1 MIKIEDKTR
10 CCGCSACVNICPKN
24 CISMKKDS
32 EGFLYPVVDLKSCI
46 NCGLCEN
53 VCQYNKEGSIRKG
66 KPESYAAKIKDEK
79 IINDSSSGGMF
90 PLLAEE
96 YLNNNGVVYGVAF
109 CEDYKSVKFVRVDS
123 KNNLNNIMRSKYL
136 QSSMVDIYKQV
147 RDDLIGGK
155 KVLFSG
161 VPCQIVG
168 LKLFLRKEYENLLAV
183 DVICHGTP
191 SQALWEKYFDHLEKK
206 YNTKIEEVNF
216 RKKLNSNNAF
226 GLIREED
233 KIEQY
238 LNQHEDPYMIMFLKD
253 ICLRPSCYSCKAKE
267 LESMA
272 DLTLADLWGVQNI
285 APEFD
290 DEKGTSLVL
299 IHSEKGLDILNRV
312 KDNCFLKQIN
322 FDDAIKFNPSYY
334 KSAQKPVERDI
345 FYTDINTMNFE
356 QIQKKYCKP
365 TKRKLIT
372 RIKRFIKRIIKKL
385 FLHKKTKQSKFIYG
399 LSIKMKENKK

>member
-10 CCGCSACVNICPKN
+10 CCGCSACANICPKN
-24 CISMKKDS
+24 CISMKKDD
-32 EGFLYPVVDLKSCI
+32 EGFLYPVVDLKLCI

-53 VCQYNKEGSIRKG
+53 VCQYKKDSSARKK
-66 KPESYAAKIKDEK
+66 KPESYAAKIKDER
-79 IINDSSSGGMF
+79 IINNSSSGGMF

-109 CEDYKSVKFVRVDS
+109 NKDYKSVKFIRVDN
-123 KNNLNNIMRSKYL
+123 KNDLNEIMRSKYL
-136 QSSMVDIYKQV
+136 QSSMGDIYKQI

-161 VPCQIVG
+161 VPCQVVG
-168 LKLFLRKEYENLLAV
+168 LKLFLKKEYDNLFAV
-183 DVICHGTP
+183 EVICHGTP
-191 SQALWEKYFDHLEKK
+191 SQSLWEKYFNHLEKK
-206 YNTKIEEVNF
+206 YNAKVEEVNF

-272 DLTLADLWGVQNI
+272 DLTLADLWGVQDIVPDLN
-285 APEFD
+285 D
-290 DEKGTSLVL
+290 DKGTSLVL
-299 IHSEKGLDILNRV
+299 IHSKKGLDILNRV
-312 KDNCFLKQIN
+312 KDKCLLKQIQ

-334 KSAQKPVERDI
+334 KSAQKPVERNT
-345 FYTDINTMNFE
+345 FYTDINMMDFE

-365 TKRKLIT
+365 KKGKWIT
-372 RIKRFIKRIIKKL
+372 RLKRFIKRIIKKL
-385 FLHKKTKQSKFIYG
+385 FFRKKTKKAKFMYG
-399 LSIKMKENKK
+399 LSIKMKGNK